1 MQKIKDFIPLFSDDL
16 AYLCSY
22 PYLAESS
29 ECSIKRKESY
39 SL

>member
-1 MQKIKDFIPLFSDDL
+1 MQKIKEIFPGFSDDP